1 MYKKKAVTM
10 IPCGFC
16 GTLNPN
22 KKWCGN
28 KCSSNQWRLD
38 HPRTYAVIKTENI
51 CGFDGQD
58 RSKPHIWKKFMVMN
72 PIYANMVLR

>member
-1 MYKKKAVTM
+1 MYIKKAKVE

-16 GTLNPN
+16 GKKNIN

-28 KCSSNQWRLD
+28 KCSSAQWRLT
-38 HPRTYAVIKTENI
+38 HPREPAHQCENI

-58 RSKPHIWKKFMVMN
+58 RSKPHIWKKFMVLN